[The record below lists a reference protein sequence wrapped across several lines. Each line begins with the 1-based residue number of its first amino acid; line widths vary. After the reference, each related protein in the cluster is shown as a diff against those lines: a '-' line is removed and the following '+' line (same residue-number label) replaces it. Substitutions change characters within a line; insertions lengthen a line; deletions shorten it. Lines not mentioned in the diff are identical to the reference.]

1 MNIATMQSNTRSGT
15 GTRSKARM
23 EDVPVF
29 VVYPGPMWGWAV
41 ACRGGTQSHTF
52 TDKNLA
58 INYAKSWA
66 EANRPSVVRV
76 ETPEGRIEAQWEYA
90 PFSGSRVVG

>member
-1 MNIATMQSNTRSGT
+1 
-15 GTRSKARM
+15 M
-23 EDVPVF
+23 EEVPVF
-29 VVYPGPMWGWAV
+29 VVYPGPVWGWAV

-66 EANRPSVVRV
+66 EANRPSMVRV
-76 ETPEGRIEAQWEYA
+76 ETPEGRIESEWEFA
-90 PFSGSRVVG
+90 PFAGGSAVS